1 MGIGWI
7 CCGDI
12 ADFGVGRSHGH
23 LPQSFR
29 ILRLMDSAT
38 LNNRLKDRFQDVVLY
53 LYPAAKIKGSKAHIG
68 SIDGE
73 KGDSMVIEISGP
85 HIGRAVDFSNPEN
98 KSGTPLMLWSRAR
111 GVTYSA
117 SVREAKDWL
126 GIKDDDYGMS
136 ANKPKKTYSSPD
148 KKGLRS
154 LDTNTKA
161 MDYLCLERRLCPIVV
176 AANKISETPDGETIV
191 FPYIDETTGK
201 ACHLKYL
208 KVDRETDPITGKQKK
223 VMWASKD
230 TKRCLFSKQTVPAT
244 AATLTLCEGEIDAVS
259 WQSIGVPCCSI
270 PMGVNDM
277 DWIDI
282 DWNWLERF
290 EAIFVSFDMDSA
302 GGEAVERI
310 AKRLGL
316 HRVRVVSLPHKDMN
330 KCLQE
335 GFTAADA
342 QRVLDEAKA
351 IEIAEIQGPSAYLD
365 EVWNVFHPTAGQ
377 DGYATPW
384 YPALPFR
391 VKPSEVTVIS
401 GYSGAG
407 KALSLDTPIPTPSGW
422 SSMGALSVGDELFD
436 ETGSIC
442 RVVNAT
448 DVMHGR
454 NCFRVEFSDGSHVI
468 ADGEHLWETWDS
480 AAVGSLNRQ
489 RKKIS
494 RSGHNDQRNKCAR
507 QKIEDTNAI
516 IEFIKNP
523 LPRSHKFIK
532 KMSALKLPEADL
544 PIHPYLL
551 GVWLGDGTS
560 VVGNITKSERDM
572 EIIERIRSLGYSVI
586 NLKLP
591 PHKATGWRV
600 DGLTTMLS
608 ALGVKGNKS
617 IPVIYQ
623 RASIEQRIE
632 LLRGLMDTD
641 GYASKEGS
649 LEMCLSDEVLAS
661 DVHELIQGL
670 GIKCSMKKHPSK
682 LYGRIVGDRW
692 RMHFTCD
699 SFNPFHLTRKS
710 SLFKRGFNGLDFKR
724 IESISPVDSVPVK
737 CIEVDSPN
745 KLYVCGKGFVVTHN
759 TCWIN
764 NLIISIMN
772 QGGKV
777 LDCSLEIKPART
789 LQWMSRQALNKRTPN
804 SKEELE
810 ATLQWLSG
818 GIWLFDYVGTA
829 NITRMFEAML
839 YAVKRHGVNVIF
851 IDSLFKCGIGS
862 DDYNAQKDFIAKLCD
877 FARDTGAHVFLVA
890 HTRKPPI
897 NTGGR
902 NEDRVP
908 SKDEIAGSGDIQNGA
923 FNILIVWRNKEKH
936 KKLDE
941 LRASGTPSMEAV
953 AKWEAAPD
961 GRVKLDKA
969 RFDGVEREVATW
981 FDLASTQFTLA
992 RDERPTTYFRH
1003 SPSSA

>member
-1 MGIGWI
+1 
-7 CCGDI
+7 
-12 ADFGVGRSHGH
+12 
-23 LPQSFR
+23 
-29 ILRLMDSAT
+29 MDSAT
-38 LNNRLKDRFQDVVLY
+38 LNMRLKDRAADTVMHIF
-53 LYPAAKIKGSKAHIG
+53 PSAKIKGHIAHVG

-73 KGDSMVIEISGP
+73 AGDSFTVHVSGSRV
-85 HIGRAVDFSNPEN
+85 GMWTDFSRPED
-98 KSGTPLMLWSRAR
+98 KGGSLLWLWSKAK
-111 GVTYSA
+111 GLTYTA
-117 SVREAKDWL
+117 AVKEAKEWL

-161 MDYLCLERRLCPIVV
+161 MDYLCLTRKLCPIVV

-208 KVDRETDPITGKQKK
+208 KVDRIKDPASGKEKK
-223 VMWASKD
+223 TMWASKD
-230 TKRCLFSKQTVPAT
+230 TKLCLFSKQTIPAT
-244 AATLTLCEGEIDAVS
+244 SPYLVICEGEIDALS
-259 WQSIGVPCCSI
+259 WQSLGQSCVSI
-270 PMGVNDM
+270 PMGINSM
-277 DWIDI
+277 EWIDL

-290 EAIFVSFDMDSA
+290 ETIFVSIDME
-302 GGEAVERI
+302 GGDVEGARERI

-342 QRVLDEAKA
+342 QRVLDEARA

-377 DGYATPW
+377 DGYSTPW

-391 VKPSEVTVIS
+391 VKPAEVTVIS

-407 KALSLDTPIPTPSGW
+407 K
-422 SSMGALSVGDELFD
+422 
-436 ETGSIC
+436 
-442 RVVNAT
+442 
-448 DVMHGR
+448 
-454 NCFRVEFSDGSHVI
+454 
-468 ADGEHLWETWDS
+468 
-480 AAVGSLNRQ
+480 
-489 RKKIS
+489 
-494 RSGHNDQRNKCAR
+494 
-507 QKIEDTNAI
+507 
-516 IEFIKNP
+516 
-523 LPRSHKFIK
+523 
-532 KMSALKLPEADL
+532 
-544 PIHPYLL
+544 
-551 GVWLGDGTS
+551 
-560 VVGNITKSERDM
+560 
-572 EIIERIRSLGYSVI
+572 
-586 NLKLP
+586 
-591 PHKATGWRV
+591 
-600 DGLTTMLS
+600 
-608 ALGVKGNKS
+608 
-617 IPVIYQ
+617 
-623 RASIEQRIE
+623 
-632 LLRGLMDTD
+632 
-641 GYASKEGS
+641 
-649 LEMCLSDEVLAS
+649 
-661 DVHELIQGL
+661 
-670 GIKCSMKKHPSK
+670 
-682 LYGRIVGDRW
+682 
-692 RMHFTCD
+692 
-699 SFNPFHLTRKS
+699 
-710 SLFKRGFNGLDFKR
+710 
-724 IESISPVDSVPVK
+724 
-737 CIEVDSPN
+737 
-745 KLYVCGKGFVVTHN
+745 

-941 LRASGTPSMEAV
+941 LRASVTPSMESV

-992 RDERPTTYFRH
+992 RDERPTTYFTH
-1003 SPSSA
+1003 KPSSA

>member
-1 MGIGWI
+1 
-7 CCGDI
+7 
-12 ADFGVGRSHGH
+12 
-23 LPQSFR
+23 
-29 ILRLMDSAT
+29 MDSAT
-38 LNNRLKDRFQDVVLY
+38 LNMRLRDKFSDVVLY
-53 LYPAAKIKGSKAHIG
+53 LFPAAKIKGNKAHIG

-73 KGDSMVIEISGP
+73 KGDSMVIEVAGP
-85 HIGRAVDFSNPEN
+85 HIGRAVDFSNPEQ

-111 GVTYSA
+111 GVTYSVA
-117 SVREAKDWL
+117 VKEAKGWL

-136 ANKPKKTYSSPD
+136 SSKPKKTYSNPD

-161 MDYLCLERRLCPIVV
+161 MDYLCLERKLCPIAV
-176 AANKISETPDGETIV
+176 AANKISETPDGEAIV
-191 FPYIDETTGK
+191 FPYIDESTGK
-201 ACHLKYL
+201 ACHLKFL
-208 KVDRETDPITGKQKK
+208 KVDREKDPATGKEKK

-259 WQSIGVPCCSI
+259 WQSLGVSCCSI

-277 DWIDI
+277 EWIDI

-290 EAIFVSFDMDSA
+290 ETIYVSFDMDSA

-342 QRVLDEAKA
+342 QQMLDEAKA

-377 DGYATPW
+377 DGYSTPW

-391 VKPSEVTVIS
+391 VKPAEVTVIS

-407 KALSLDTPIPTPSGW
+407 K
-422 SSMGALSVGDELFD
+422 
-436 ETGSIC
+436 
-442 RVVNAT
+442 
-448 DVMHGR
+448 
-454 NCFRVEFSDGSHVI
+454 
-468 ADGEHLWETWDS
+468 
-480 AAVGSLNRQ
+480 
-489 RKKIS
+489 
-494 RSGHNDQRNKCAR
+494 
-507 QKIEDTNAI
+507 
-516 IEFIKNP
+516 
-523 LPRSHKFIK
+523 
-532 KMSALKLPEADL
+532 
-544 PIHPYLL
+544 
-551 GVWLGDGTS
+551 
-560 VVGNITKSERDM
+560 
-572 EIIERIRSLGYSVI
+572 
-586 NLKLP
+586 
-591 PHKATGWRV
+591 
-600 DGLTTMLS
+600 
-608 ALGVKGNKS
+608 
-617 IPVIYQ
+617 
-623 RASIEQRIE
+623 
-632 LLRGLMDTD
+632 
-641 GYASKEGS
+641 
-649 LEMCLSDEVLAS
+649 
-661 DVHELIQGL
+661 
-670 GIKCSMKKHPSK
+670 
-682 LYGRIVGDRW
+682 
-692 RMHFTCD
+692 
-699 SFNPFHLTRKS
+699 
-710 SLFKRGFNGLDFKR
+710 
-724 IESISPVDSVPVK
+724 
-737 CIEVDSPN
+737 
-745 KLYVCGKGFVVTHN
+745 

-877 FARDTGAHVFLVA
+877 FSRDTGAHVFLVA

-941 LRASGTPSMEAV
+941 LRASSTPSMEAV